1 MAAVFNIHG
10 PIAAPIIVG
19 DVGVIGVIVVVV
31 VVVAAAAAAAAA
43 AASVAVIVSWAWL
56 SWSPPL
62 LSLSSSASFVG
73 QQALL
78 ARQQGASGCVA

>member
-31 VVVAAAAAAAAA
+31 VVVAAAAAAAA